1 VQCGYHVTEF
11 LLIIKNQGLVKQE
24 FHEITLRA
32 RGIERGTA
40 PALWDGREPRLA
52 FPLKIFQEPDVIYRR
67 KYGHVFVEPGVVQTG
82 GLCPGTSRIPLYAFP
97 HPQRGTS
104 LRGPVARCCLTRAC
118 SRQAGAGAGLPVVA
132 GTLSALRNG
141 GLCGRPA

>member
-67 KYGHVFVEPGVVQTG
+67 KYGHVFVEPGVVQTITYVTRLPETVG
-82 GLCPGTSRIPLYAFP
+82 FVQVRAEFHYTRSRTHSAERVFEVPSPGA
-97 HPQRGTS
+97 
-104 LRGPVARCCLTRAC
+104 V
-118 SRQAGAGAGLPVVA
+118 
-132 GTLSALRNG
+132 
-141 GLCGRPA
+141 